1 MGGTL
6 PPKSHIAVA
15 YQPCSLQLVL
25 LGCRAKCRWAF
36 CRPHS
41 SKLYVADLESAMHY
55 TLRVEAGRPAV
66 LAGAQLAALKCYVAT
81 LAKVRSWEGN
91 HLHGGSEM

>member
-1 MGGTL
+1 M
-6 PPKSHIAVA
+6 
-15 YQPCSLQLVL
+15 
-25 LGCRAKCRWAF
+25 
-36 CRPHS
+36 
-41 SKLYVADLESAMHY
+41 ADLESTVHY

-91 HLHGGSEM
+91 HLHEGPGM